1 MTSLKRIFHFG
12 WKNFS
17 RDPGSSTAAIFILV
31 IVISLIT
38 SLYLFEN
45 VAQFLILSIKEKVDV
60 SIYFKEEASEEEIL
74 KVSQEL
80 SKIPEVTETKYV
92 SREEALEKF
101 TERHKEDPVLMES
114 LEELGVNPFL
124 ASLNIKVLESSQY
137 ESVVNF
143 LEKSQFNSL
152 IYKID
157 YYQKKP
163 IMEKLLSIN
172 SQINKFGI
180 IFSIVF
186 GVIAILVAFS
196 QIQLSL
202 QNSKQ
207 EIGIMRMVGASNFFI
222 QGPFII
228 QGIII
233 GALAALITA
242 LIFFGL
248 VAGFDSK
255 IESALPGLNLFGFY
269 LNHLFIIFSI
279 QAVSG
284 VGIGIFAS
292 LIAIRK
298 YLKV

>member
-1 MTSLKRIFHFG
+1 MTSLKRIFCFG

-45 VAQFLILSIKEKVDV
+45 VAQFLILSIQEKVDV
-60 SIYFKEEASEEEIL
+60 SIYFKEEASEEEIS

-80 SKIPEVTETKYV
+80 SKIPEVIETKYV
-92 SREEALEKF
+92 SREEVLQHF
-101 TERHKEDPVLMES
+101 TRRHKEDPLLMGS

-137 ESVVNF
+137 ESVVGF
-143 LEKSQFNSL
+143 LEKSQFNPL

-163 IMEKLLSIN
+163 IMEKLLSIS

-233 GALAALITA
+233 GGSAVLIAAL
-242 LIFFGL
+242 FFWGIIYGL
-248 VAGFDSK
+248 NPR
-255 IESALPGLNLFGFY
+255 IESLVPGLNLLGFFTS
-269 LNHLFIIFSI
+269 HFCIILLI
-279 QAVSG
+279 QISVG
-284 VGIGIFAS
+284 VGVGVFAS
-292 LIAIRK
+292 SIAIRK